1 MCQKGYEL
9 TIVYT
14 ALCLSFLV
22 KNLIEMLLNSL
33 WNGRAKNFL
42 FYYERLNSP
51 IHEWKVK
58 VES

>member
-22 KNLIEMLLNSL
+22 KNLIEMLLQFTL
-33 WNGRAKNFL
+33 
-42 FYYERLNSP
+42 EQ
-51 IHEWKVK
+51 
-58 VES
+58 

>member
-1 MCQKGYEL
+1 MCQKGYEF

-42 FYYERLNSP
+42 FHYERLNSP